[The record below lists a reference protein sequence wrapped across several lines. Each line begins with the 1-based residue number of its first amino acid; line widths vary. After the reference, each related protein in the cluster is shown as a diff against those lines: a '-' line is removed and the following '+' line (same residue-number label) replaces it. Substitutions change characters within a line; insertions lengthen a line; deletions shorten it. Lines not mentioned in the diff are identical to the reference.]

1 MPPRRPQHSRRR
13 PARRGLSA
21 ETSSTDPEAQKMN
34 PARTITNRLIA
45 AFALLLAAVNAF
57 LQNFPGSFS
66 LNGGFFTFSDP
77 FHQGEHFAF
86 AQSLKGASQTVDALS
101 IHGALDFIPSLI
113 GAQLWGGD
121 HHFIPTFAIYALLGT
136 LAALL
141 LFLIPGAS
149 QDAARRRGSLFGL
162 MLIGGVAVG
171 YRDFFLLVSL
181 CAFYAL
187 LATGLRPGWRTALQL
202 LFGLSTAF
210 GLYWSFDR
218 GIAAAVSL
226 GAATLY
232 LAWADRRFVLS
243 LLSFA
248 AGLVLLA
255 NLNDVFSP
263 RALIENVTVL
273 VQTSAQWRYDPSDK
287 TATLTA
293 FALFINLLALG
304 LFWGSHLKARTL
316 GLHAAEAI
324 GLTLLAVLFLKIGTN
339 RVDLQHIHS
348 ALWVPGILAIRMN
361 HRNLPLKTP
370 LLCLA
375 FLGFA
380 YAVQIGV
387 QFRSY
392 CLPLIAGLIVYQFD
406 SQRTAI
412 RRLIKL
418 AFLFSLLLVLFS
430 AWKRNGD
437 PESYAWLRSLRA
449 PQSNWQSAEPAMQW
463 VASEL
468 LRNKVGCVFDLSN
481 NGIINGLTRL
491 PACSRFIYPVY
502 ASAAYEDELIQSLAN
517 ARPAAL
523 VYSSTFWSYRID
535 GRPMNERFPALDQ
548 FILQNYPQQTC
559 QYGYC
564 IRYR

>member
-1 MPPRRPQHSRRR
+1 
-13 PARRGLSA
+13 
-21 ETSSTDPEAQKMN
+21 MN
-34 PARTITNRLIA
+34 PARTTTNRLFA
-45 AFALLLAAVNAF
+45 ACALLLAAFNAF
-57 LQNFPGSFS
+57 LQNFPGNFS
-66 LNGGFFTFSDP
+66 LNGGLFAFSDP

-86 AQSLKGASQTVDALS
+86 AQSLGNSTQAVDALS

-113 GAQLWGGD
+113 GAQLWGSD
-121 HHFIPTFAIYALLGT
+121 HHFIPSYAIYALLGT

-141 LFLIPGAS
+141 LFLVPGAAG
-149 QDAARRRGSLFGL
+149 DAARRRASLFAL
-162 MLIGGVAVG
+162 ALIGGLAVG
-171 YRDFFLLVSL
+171 YRDFFLLISL
-181 CAFYAL
+181 GAFYGL
-187 LATGLRPGWRTALQL
+187 LTAELRPGWRTALQL

-218 GIAAAVSL
+218 GIAAVVSL
-226 GAATLY
+226 GTATLY
-232 LAWADRRFVLS
+232 LAWTDRRFVLP

-248 AGLVLLA
+248 AGLVILA
-255 NLNDVFSP
+255 CLHDVFSP
-263 RALIENVTVL
+263 RAFIENVMVL
-273 VQTSAQWRYDPSDK
+273 VQTSAQWRYNPSEK

-304 LFWGSHLKARTL
+304 LFWGSHLKGRTL
-316 GLHAAEAI
+316 RLHAAEAI
-324 GLTLLAVLFLKIGTN
+324 ALTLLAILFLKIGTN

-348 ALWVPGILAIRMN
+348 ALWVPGILAMRMN
-361 HRNLPLKTP
+361 HRSIPLHTP
-370 LLCLA
+370 LLCVS
-375 FLGFA
+375 FLGFVF
-380 YAVQIGV
+380 AVQIGV
-387 QFRSY
+387 EFRSY
-392 CLPLIAGLIVYQFD
+392 CLPLIAGLILYQFD
-406 SQRTAI
+406 AQRTAI

-418 AFLFSLLLVLFS
+418 TFLFALLLVLFS
-430 AWKRNGD
+430 AWKRNSD
-437 PESYAWLRSLRA
+437 LESYAWLQSLRA

-535 GRPMNERFPALDQ
+535 GRPMNERFPALDR

-559 QYGYC
+559 EHGYC